1 MRVKHFILVYN
12 THVNESAIRLTRL
25 RLWERWRRNCWL
37 CDHFPVRPRIH
48 AIGLP
53 SEIGEFADDVRRVF
67 VELGRTFGSDAL
79 AGECAPPVDVYET
92 DESLEIT
99 VDLPGV
105 DSSAVRVIGKGDSV
119 LIAGEK
125 AARRARRESSFHLV
139 ERDYGR
145 FARVIRL
152 GRPCNTSQARAT
164 LANGE
169 LRVSVPK
176 IADRRARAIQI
187 DLNS

>member
-1 MRVKHFILVYN
+1 MR
-12 THVNESAIRLTRL
+12 S
-25 RLWERWRRNCWL
+25 
-37 CDHFPVRPRIH
+37 RIH

-53 SEIGEFADDVRRVF
+53 SEIGEFADEVRQVF
-67 VELGRTFGSDAL
+67 LELGRTFGSDSL
-79 AGECAPPVDVYET
+79 AGECAPAVDVYET

-105 DSSAVRVIGKGDSV
+105 DASAVRVIGKGDSV

-145 FARVIRL
+145 FARVVRL
-152 GRPCNTSQARAT
+152 GRPCNTSKARAT
-164 LANGE
+164 LGSGE

-176 IADRRARAIQI
+176 IVERRSRVIQI
-187 DLNS
+187 DVNGLTAEG

>member
-1 MRVKHFILVYN
+1 MR
-12 THVNESAIRLTRL
+12 TRV
-25 RLWERWRRNCWL
+25 
-37 CDHFPVRPRIH
+37 HGV
-48 AIGLP
+48 ALP
-53 SEIGEFADDVRRVF
+53 SEIGEFAEDVRHVF
-67 VELGRTFGSDAL
+67 LELGRTFGSDTSL
-79 AGECAPPVDVYET
+79 HGECSPAVDVYET
-92 DESLEIT
+92 DESLELT

-105 DSSAVRVIGKGDSV
+105 DAATVRVIAKGDGV

-152 GRPCNTSQARAT
+152 GRACDTSKARAT

-169 LRVSVPK
+169 LRVSIPK
-176 IADRRARAIQI
+176 IAERRSKAIQI
-187 DLNS
+187 TVNG